1 MSGSDFVNVLRS
13 KDAKRKTKKSAAQ
26 EKMKKMSAK
35 QKQVRSL
42 CIGN

>member
-1 MSGSDFVNVLRS
+1 MSASDFENVLRG

-35 QKQVRSL
+35 QKQARGL